1 LTTTEIIIKL
11 SSIQFKKRVTDYIKE
26 MLPWRI
32 HYKKGVTVTAGST
45 QLALKNIFSTL
56 HIGLF
61 FPKVDKMIDG
71 DFENNKFLGVLEYDC
86 YEESG

>member
-1 LTTTEIIIKL
+1 
-11 SSIQFKKRVTDYIKE
+11 
-26 MLPWRI
+26 MLPWRV

-61 FPKVDKMIDG
+61 FSKVDEKIDG
-71 DFENNKFLGVLEYDC
+71 YFGNNEFLGAFEEEC
-86 YEESG
+86 YEETG